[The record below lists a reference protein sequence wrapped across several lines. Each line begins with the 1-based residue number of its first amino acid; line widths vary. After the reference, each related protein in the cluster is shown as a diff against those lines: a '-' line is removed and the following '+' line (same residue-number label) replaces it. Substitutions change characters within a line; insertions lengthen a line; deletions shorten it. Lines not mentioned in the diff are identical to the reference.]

1 MIKIIGDIMLDVW
14 IEGQANRVSPEGPVL
29 VLKEHN
35 KRYSIGGAGNVAVN
49 IANLKVPC
57 ELYGA
62 VGQDEAGKKLIK
74 LFLNKDIHPKLNYNH
89 SITTIKTRIIGQGG
103 KHVLRLDKEENYSN
117 EITIDCN
124 ENDIAIVSDYNKGVI
139 KKDTISKLLE
149 KTKYVIVDPKQSA
162 DTYDG
167 AYIVKPNMKE
177 YKEWNGVFSISDALK
192 FMREHQWTWLIVTDG
207 SNGAHV
213 LCTTGEYQLLKEK
226 AKDVAD
232 VTGAGDTF
240 LSVLAY
246 GISKDINIFECC
258 KLACMASARN
268 VEQRGVVPVTLNDL
282 QKGVIFTNGVFD
294 ILHIGHLELLKYA
307 KSLGKKLIVG
317 INSDDSVKKIKGPD
331 RPINDVDKRK
341 KQLEMLPWVDEVK
354 VFEEDNPYKLM
365 KEIMPDI
372 IVKGGDW
379 TVETTIGN
387 ELAEVKIFSRIEGHS
402 TSDIIEKIKN
412 ER

>member
-1 MIKIIGDIMLDVW
+1 MLDVW

-49 IANLKVPC
+49 IANLKIPC

-62 VGQDEAGKKLIK
+62 IGQDESGKKLIK
-74 LFLNKDIHPKLNYNH
+74 LFLNKEIHPKLNYDH
-89 SITTIKTRIIGQGG
+89 TITTTKTRIIGQGG

-117 EITIDCN
+117 EIIIDCN

-354 VFEEDNPYKLM
+354 VFEEDNPHKLM
-365 KEIMPDI
+365 KEVMPDI

>member
-89 SITTIKTRIIGQGG
+89 SITTTKTRIIGQGG

-365 KEIMPDI
+365 KEVMPDI

>member
-14 IEGQANRVSPEGPVL
+14 VEGQANRVSPEGPVL
-29 VLKEHN
+29 VLKEQN

-49 IANLKVPC
+49 IANLKIFC

-62 VGQDEAGKKLIK
+62 VGQDDSGKKLIK
-74 LFLNKDIHPKLNYNH
+74 LFLTKEIHPKLNYDH
-89 SITTIKTRIIGQGG
+89 SVTTTKTRIIGQGG

-117 EITIDCN
+117 EITVDCN
-124 ENDIAIVSDYNKGVI
+124 ENDIVIVSDYNKGVI

-192 FMREHQWTWLIVTDG
+192 FMRDHQWTWLIVTDG

-213 LCTTGEYQLLKEK
+213 LSTTGEYQLLKEK

-246 GISKDINIFECC
+246 GISKDINVFECC

-317 INSDDSVKKIKGPD
+317 INSDASVKKIKGPD
-331 RPINDVDKRK
+331 RPINDVDKRV
-341 KQLEMLPWVDEVK
+341 KQLMMLPWVDEVK
-354 VFEEDNPYKLM
+354 VFEEDNPHNLM

-379 TVETTIGN
+379 TVETVIGN
-387 ELAEVKIFSRIEGHS
+387 ELADVKIFSRIEGHS

>member
-1 MIKIIGDIMLDVW
+1 MIKIIGDVMLDVW

-49 IANLKVPC
+49 IANLKIPC

-62 VGQDEAGKKLIK
+62 IGQDESGKKLIK
-74 LFLNKDIHPKLNYNH
+74 LFLNKEIHPKLNYDH
-89 SITTIKTRIIGQGG
+89 TITTTKTRIIGQGG

-117 EITIDCN
+117 EIIIDCN

-354 VFEEDNPYKLM
+354 VFEEDNPHKLM
-365 KEIMPDI
+365 KEVMPDI

>member
-1 MIKIIGDIMLDVW
+1 MIKIIGDVMLDIW
-14 IEGQANRVSPEGPVL
+14 IEGNAERVSPEGPVL
-29 VLKEHN
+29 VIKENN
-35 KRYSIGGAGNVAVN
+35 KKYSIGGAGNVAVN

-74 LFLNKDIHPKLNYNH
+74 LFLNKDIHPKLNYDH
-89 SITTIKTRIIGQGG
+89 SITTTKTRIIGQGG

-117 EITIDCN
+117 EVTVDCN
-124 ENDIAIVSDYNKGVI
+124 ENDIVIVSDYNKGVI
-139 KKDTISKLLE
+139 KKDTISKLLK

-177 YKEWNGVFSISDALK
+177 YNEWNSVFSITDALK

-213 LCTTGEYQLLKEK
+213 LCTTGEYSLLKEK

-246 GISKDINIFECC
+246 GISKDINVFECC
-258 KLACMASARN
+258 KLACTASARN

-331 RPINDVDKRK
+331 RPINNEDKRV
-341 KQLEMLPWVDEVK
+341 KQLMMLPWVDEVK
-354 VFEEDNPYKLM
+354 VFEEDNPHKLM
-365 KEIMPDI
+365 KEVMPDI

-379 TVETTIGN
+379 TVQTTVGN
-387 ELAEVKIFSRIEGHS
+387 ELAEVRIFPRIEGHS

-412 ER
+412 EQ

>member
-89 SITTIKTRIIGQGG
+89 SITTTKTRIIGQGG

-117 EITIDCN
+117 EITVDCN
-124 ENDIAIVSDYNKGVI
+124 ENDIVIVSDYSKGVI

-177 YKEWNGVFSISDALK
+177 YKEWNGVFSISDALN
-192 FMREHQWTWLIVTDG
+192 FMRDHQWTWLIVTDG

-213 LCTTGEYQLLKEK
+213 LSTTGEYQLLKEK

-317 INSDDSVKKIKGPD
+317 INSDASVKKIKGPD
-331 RPINDVDKRK
+331 RPINDVDKRI
-341 KQLEMLPWVDEVK
+341 KQLMMLPWVDEVK
-354 VFEEDNPYKLM
+354 VFEEDNPHNLM
-365 KEIMPDI
+365 QEIMPDI

-379 TVETTIGN
+379 TVETVIGN

>member
-89 SITTIKTRIIGQGG
+89 SITTTKTRIIGQGG

-331 RPINDVDKRK
+331 RPINNEDKRV
-341 KQLEMLPWVDEVK
+341 KQLMMLPWVDEVK
-354 VFEEDNPYKLM
+354 VFEEDNPHKLM
-365 KEIMPDI
+365 KEVMPDI

-379 TVETTIGN
+379 TVQTTVGN
-387 ELAEVKIFSRIEGHS
+387 ELAEVRIFPRIEGHS

-412 ER
+412 EQ

>member
-89 SITTIKTRIIGQGG
+89 SITTTKTRIIGQGG

-354 VFEEDNPYKLM
+354 VFGEDNPYKLM
-365 KEIMPDI
+365 KEVMPDI

>member
-1 MIKIIGDIMLDVW
+1 MTQ
-14 IEGQANRVSPEGPVL
+14 E
-29 VLKEHN
+29 
-35 KRYSIGGAGNVAVN
+35 
-49 IANLKVPC
+49 
-57 ELYGA
+57 
-62 VGQDEAGKKLIK
+62 
-74 LFLNKDIHPKLNYNH
+74 IHPKLNYDH
-89 SITTIKTRIIGQGG
+89 SVTTTKTRIIGQGG

-117 EITIDCN
+117 EITVDCN
-124 ENDIAIVSDYNKGVI
+124 ENDIVIVSDYNKGVI

-192 FMREHQWTWLIVTDG
+192 FMRDHQWTWLIVTDG

-213 LCTTGEYQLLKEK
+213 LSTTGEYQLLKEK

-246 GISKDINIFECC
+246 GISKDINVFECC

-317 INSDDSVKKIKGPD
+317 INSDASVKKIKGPD
-331 RPINDVDKRK
+331 RPINDVDKRV
-341 KQLEMLPWVDEVK
+341 KQLMMLPWVDEVK
-354 VFEEDNPYKLM
+354 VFEEDNPHNLM

-379 TVETTIGN
+379 TVETVIGN
-387 ELAEVKIFSRIEGHS
+387 ELADVKIFSRIEGHS

>member
-14 IEGQANRVSPEGPVL
+14 VEGQANRVSPEGPVL
-29 VLKEHN
+29 VLKEQN

-49 IANLKVPC
+49 IANLKIFC

-62 VGQDEAGKKLIK
+62 VGQDDSGKKLIK
-74 LFLNKDIHPKLNYNH
+74 LFLTQEIHPKLNYDH
-89 SITTIKTRIIGQGG
+89 SVTTTKTRIIGQGG

-117 EITIDCN
+117 EITVDCN
-124 ENDIAIVSDYNKGVI
+124 ENDIVIVSDYNKGVI

-192 FMREHQWTWLIVTDG
+192 FMRDHQWTWLIVTDG

-213 LCTTGEYQLLKEK
+213 LSTTGEYQLLKEK

-246 GISKDINIFECC
+246 GISKDINVFECC

-317 INSDDSVKKIKGPD
+317 INSDASVKKIKGPD
-331 RPINDVDKRK
+331 RPINDVDIRV
-341 KQLEMLPWVDEVK
+341 KQLMMLPWVDEVK
-354 VFEEDNPYKLM
+354 VFEEDNPHNLM

-379 TVETTIGN
+379 TVETVIGN
-387 ELAEVKIFSRIEGHS
+387 ELADVKIFSRIEGHS

>member
-89 SITTIKTRIIGQGG
+89 SITTTKTRIIGQGG

-117 EITIDCN
+117 EITVDCN
-124 ENDIAIVSDYNKGVI
+124 ENDIVIVSDYGKGVI

-192 FMREHQWTWLIVTDG
+192 FMRDHQWTWLIVTDG

-213 LCTTGEYQLLKEK
+213 LSTTGEYQLLKEK

-317 INSDDSVKKIKGPD
+317 INSDASVKKIKGPD
-331 RPINDVDKRK
+331 RPINDVDKRV
-341 KQLEMLPWVDEVK
+341 KQLMMLPWVDEVK
-354 VFEEDNPYKLM
+354 VFEEDNPHNLM

-379 TVETTIGN
+379 TVETVIGN
-387 ELAEVKIFSRIEGHS
+387 ELADVKIFSRIEGHS

>member
-1 MIKIIGDIMLDVW
+1 MLDVW

-89 SITTIKTRIIGQGG
+89 SITTTKTRIIGQGG

-365 KEIMPDI
+365 KEVMPDI

>member
-1 MIKIIGDIMLDVW
+1 MIKIIGDVMLDVW

-49 IANLKVPC
+49 IANLKIPC

-62 VGQDEAGKKLIK
+62 IGQDESGKKLIK
-74 LFLNKDIHPKLNYNH
+74 LFLNKEIHPKLNYDH
-89 SITTIKTRIIGQGG
+89 TITTTKTRIIGQGG

-117 EITIDCN
+117 EIIIDCN

-213 LCTTGEYQLLKEK
+213 LSTTGEYQLLKEK

-354 VFEEDNPYKLM
+354 VFEEDNPHKLM
-365 KEIMPDI
+365 KEVMPDI